1 MQNDVT
7 YDSFGAK
14 DFSGL
19 EAVDPVVRAI
29 LKFLEDRCVWSGTP
43 SELLGALK
51 NIAEPRAILPESSQD
66 LYSHLVHHCDSFGRY
81 GVDVV
86 LGGGCPRVLLFRV
99 LRDNTTT
106 ANPYTRQDSGLSS
119 PPPATHNSESVTKT
133 AGDAPG
139 QNNSGKNGPEMPAP
153 GAPNALD
160 ETPHMDARKL
170 ARAILTMSKMRE
182 QIAGSRAEND
192 GPSGA
197 ASEPA
202 EPVPRESTAAS
213 EEAFRHLPG
222 ATSASVELPAASA
235 REELAIFNNVA
246 QAYLGIC
253 DLENRILYQAR
264 DVSSML
270 ALIAEEIQR
279 ISGADGVAVGLN
291 RNGHR
296 KSLALSGL
304 AKDQPDLQ
312 RALGLIGQSSDPN
325 LIQVE
330 SARAHTRANQLC
342 SAFGIKSVFVSPFSV
357 AGQLWGSLAL
367 FFRQTRRFERG
378 DVLVIASVGDVLGNA
393 IKNLRA
399 A

>member
-1 MQNDVT
+1 
-7 YDSFGAK
+7 
-14 DFSGL
+14 
-19 EAVDPVVRAI
+19 
-29 LKFLEDRCVWSGTP
+29 
-43 SELLGALK
+43 
-51 NIAEPRAILPESSQD
+51 
-66 LYSHLVHHCDSFGRY
+66 
-81 GVDVV
+81 
-86 LGGGCPRVLLFRV
+86 
-99 LRDNTTT
+99 
-106 ANPYTRQDSGLSS
+106 
-119 PPPATHNSESVTKT
+119 
-133 AGDAPG
+133 
-139 QNNSGKNGPEMPAP
+139 
-153 GAPNALD
+153 
-160 ETPHMDARKL
+160 
-170 ARAILTMSKMRE
+170 MSKMRE
-182 QIAGSRAEND
+182 QLAGSRAEND
-192 GPSGA
+192 GPSAA

-202 EPVPRESTAAS
+202 EPVTRESTGAL
-213 EEAFRHLPG
+213 EEAFRDLPG
-222 ATSASVELPAASA
+222 ETGAPSELPAASA
-235 REELAIFNNVA
+235 REELTIFNNVA

-253 DLENRILYQAR
+253 DLENRILWQAR

-296 KSLALSGL
+296 KSQALSGL

-312 RALGLIGQSSDPN
+312 RVLSLVGQSSEPN

-399 A
+399 AS